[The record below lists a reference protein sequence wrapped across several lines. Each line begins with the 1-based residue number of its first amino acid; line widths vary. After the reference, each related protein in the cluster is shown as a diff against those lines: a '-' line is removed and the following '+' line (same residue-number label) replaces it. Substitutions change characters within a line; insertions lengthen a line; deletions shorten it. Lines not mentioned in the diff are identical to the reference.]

1 MTKGSFCAIICQVM
15 DIKKKTLIKKI
26 ALIAATV
33 LLIAGGGVYLYVQ
46 SIFDKIQVIDK
57 DSEVQIPSE
66 YVKFLAAMDND
77 AEDSDI
83 FAEPSADAVDPV
95 GSPSSAKASTEPDL
109 NNANIKLVKDSKVT
123 NILLIGSDSRTSS
136 MRGRS
141 DSIIILSI
149 NRNTNKINMVSVLR
163 DTYVEIPGYQNN
175 KINAAYAYGGTKL
188 LDKTI
193 EKNLGVHIDYNVCIN
208 FDGFIKA
215 FTKIG
220 NIDISLNKD
229 EVNYL
234 NNTVSYGKWKLKV
247 GVNSLTPEQTLAY
260 ARARHVGNSDWGRT
274 ERQRKV
280 LSKAFDKCRS
290 QGLSSMLSM
299 VDSVAPYVSTDMSK
313 SVMVSLI
320 KEVVNGGMT
329 ISNTKSVPTSGM
341 FQSKNIRGMS
351 ALVPDLAKVSKAVHQ
366 ALYGVD

>member
-1 MTKGSFCAIICQVM
+1 MGIRNKSLA
-15 DIKKKTLIKKI
+15 KTIGLIVL
-26 ALIAATV
+26 AV
-33 LLIAGGGVYLYVQ
+33 LLLAGGGIYLYVQ
-46 SIFDKIQVIDK
+46 SVFDKIQVIDTE
-57 DSEVQIPSE
+57 SEVQIPSE
-66 YVKFLAAMDND
+66 YVKFLAAMDDD
-77 AEDSDI
+77 AEDSDKYT
-83 FAEPSADAVDPV
+83 EPKDSIGDV
-95 GSPSSAKASTEPDL
+95 GSGPSSAKASNEPNL
-109 NNANIKLVKDSKVT
+109 NNANIKLVKDSQVT

-149 NRNTNKINMVSVLR
+149 NRKTNKINMVSILR

-175 KINAAYAYGGTKL
+175 KINASYAYGGTKL
-188 LDKTI
+188 LNKTI
-193 EKNLGVHIDYNVCIN
+193 EKNFGVHIDYNVCIN

-220 NIDISLNKD
+220 NLDISLNKA
-229 EVNYL
+229 EVEYL
-234 NNTVSYGKWKLKV
+234 NKTVSYGKWKLKE

-280 LSKAFDKCRS
+280 LAKAFEKCRS
-290 QGLSSMLSM
+290 KGLSSMISM

-313 SVMVSLI
+313 SVMISLI
-320 KEVVNGGMT
+320 KEVMNGGMN
-329 ISNTKSVPTSGM
+329 ISTTKSVPTSGM
-341 FQSKNIRGMS
+341 YQSKTIRGMS
-351 ALVPDLAKVSKAVHQ
+351 ALVPDLAKVSKTIHQ